1 MVCCLLL
8 LQLYLLKKYLK
19 VSSSDKPLSANLL
32 GTGLSHA
39 FLKAMVCLL
48 GKFFFLSHHVAY
60 ILPLSF
66 SCSAIYPLYLLS
78 LSVSCV
84 VVVCDV

>member
-1 MVCCLLL
+1 MVCYLLL

-48 GKFFFLSHHVAY
+48 GELTFLSHHIACT
-60 ILPLSF
+60 LPLSF
-66 SCSAIYPLYLLS
+66 SCNAVCVNPLCLW
-78 LSVSCV
+78 
-84 VVVCDV
+84 